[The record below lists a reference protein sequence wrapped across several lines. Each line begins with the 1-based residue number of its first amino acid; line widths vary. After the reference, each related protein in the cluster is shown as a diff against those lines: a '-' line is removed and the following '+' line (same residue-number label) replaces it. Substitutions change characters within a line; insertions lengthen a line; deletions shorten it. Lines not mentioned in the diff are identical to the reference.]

1 MAELTDDELRDRVRA
16 RYSDAAL
23 RMADRDAMSG
33 CGCGC
38 DAAGAE
44 DGACCTTDAA
54 RTEVFGGGLRGR
66 PRPPAV
72 SCALDAAALEARLG
86 RWRRLA
92 DRALLDSAPT
102 TSGLR
107 LRLRLRGEAEVE
119 DEVRALIAAEGEC
132 CPALGFVLAR
142 TAGDLVLEISG
153 PVELLGLSPASSPS
167 PRS

>member
-1 MAELTDDELRDRVRA
+1 M
-16 RYSDAAL
+16 
-23 RMADRDAMSG
+23 
-33 CGCGC
+33 
-38 DAAGAE
+38 
-44 DGACCTTDAA
+44 
-54 RTEVFGGGLRGR
+54 
-66 PRPPAV
+66 
-72 SCALDAAALEARLG
+72 SCALDPAALEARLG

-102 TSGLR
+102 RSGLR

-132 CPALGFVLAR
+132 CPALSFVLAR
-142 TAGDLVLEISG
+142 SAGDLVLEISG